1 MRWSIVCR
9 FCLLLLMSDVATP
22 RPAAAER
29 RGPFVLVVHGGAGVI
44 SRAEM
49 TPQKEADYRRALE
62 ESLRAGSDVLQTNG
76 TGMNAVV
83 AAIKVLEDSPMFNA
97 GRGAVLNSAGEV
109 ELDAAIM
116 DGATRKAG
124 AIAAVKH
131 IRNPIELAR
140 LVMAESPHVMLVG
153 EGAEAF
159 ATGQGMALA
168 PRDYFIIEDRRKQL
182 ERIQRQ
188 QKSAPTPQS
197 MWQMERATDL
207 FGTVGAVALDKH
219 GNLAAGTSTGGI
231 ANKMP
236 GRVGDSP
243 IIGAGTYANN
253 ATCAVSATGHGEY
266 FIRAVVAHDISAL
279 IEYERL
285 SLSAAADLVVKKE
298 LVQFGGEGGVIAL
311 DRKGNIA
318 MPFNSQGMY
327 RGFVREDGKAVVE
340 IYPVTGAP

>member
-1 MRWSIVCR
+1 MFH
-9 FCLLLLMSDVATP
+9 FCLLLMSDVATP
-22 RPAAAER
+22 RPAAAEP
-29 RGPFVLVVHGGAGVI
+29 RGSFVLVIHGGAGVI
-44 SRAEM
+44 PRAEM
-49 TPQKEADYRRALE
+49 TPEKEAEYRRTLE
-62 ESLRAGSDVLQTNG
+62 ESLRAGSDVLRTNG
-76 TGMNAVV
+76 TALNAVI
-83 AAIKVLEDSPMFNA
+83 AAIKVLEDSPLFNA

-116 DGATRKAG
+116 DGAKRNAG
-124 AIAAVKH
+124 TIAAVKH

-140 LVMAESPHVMLVG
+140 LVMDKSPHVMLVG
-153 EGAEAF
+153 AGAEAF
-159 ATGQGMALA
+159 ATEQGMALV
-168 PRDYFIIEDRRKQL
+168 PQDYFIIEDRRKQL

-188 QKSAPTPQS
+188 QRSAPKPQS
-197 MWQMERATDL
+197 IWQMEQAADL

-231 ANKMP
+231 ANKKP

-279 IEYERL
+279 VEYQGL
-285 SLSAAADLVVKKE
+285 SLSAAADLVVKKK
-298 LVQFGGEGGVIAL
+298 LIRLHGGGGLIAL

-318 MPFNSQGMY
+318 MPFNTQGMY
-327 RGFVREDGKAVVE
+327 RGFVRDGKTVVE
-340 IYPVTGAP
+340 IYPVPGVP